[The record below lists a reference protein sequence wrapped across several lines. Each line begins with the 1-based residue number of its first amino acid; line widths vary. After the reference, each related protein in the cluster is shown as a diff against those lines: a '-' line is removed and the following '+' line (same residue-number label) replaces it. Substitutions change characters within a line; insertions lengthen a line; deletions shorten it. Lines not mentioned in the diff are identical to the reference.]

1 MEQLLVPL
9 ANQMIAVK
17 VWLHDRLGMDDEAL
31 HVHLS
36 LVILFTAAVILRR
49 RPDSI
54 WCWLVVFVIEMANE
68 YADIIGDAAGEGTLS
83 SGLADLYGTMF
94 WPTVILLFGRFLF
107 PPRQEAKEVT
117 EQLEEAS
124 ESEE

>member
-1 MEQLLVPL
+1 METILVPI

-17 VWLHDRLGMDDEAL
+17 IWLHDRLGMDDEVL
-31 HVHLS
+31 HVHMS
-36 LVILFTAAVILRR
+36 LLILFGAAIILRR

-94 WPTVILLFGRFLF
+94 WPTVILLLGRFLF
-107 PPRQEAKEVT
+107 PPR
-117 EQLEEAS
+117 EQNVQLAEDPLKAS
-124 ESEE
+124 ETA